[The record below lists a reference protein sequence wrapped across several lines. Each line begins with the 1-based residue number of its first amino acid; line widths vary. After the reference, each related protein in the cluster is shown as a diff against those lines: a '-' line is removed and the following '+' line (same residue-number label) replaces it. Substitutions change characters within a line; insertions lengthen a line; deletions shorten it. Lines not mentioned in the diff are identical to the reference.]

1 MRRFL
6 LVLLALAIAGGIET
20 GAAGQKEDGSWTSE
34 FTVEKTEL
42 APTGRNPYFVLE
54 PGYELV
60 LEDGNERLVIT
71 VLNETK
77 MVDGVETRI
86 VQERETKSGHVI
98 EVSRNYFAISTRN
111 NGVFYFGEDVDMYKD
126 GKVTSHDGSWQS
138 GKDGARFGLA
148 MPGQVLLK
156 AKYYQEVAPKVA
168 MDRAEIVSV
177 TEKVKTP
184 AGEFLRVLKV
194 AETTPLELM
203 AKEHKYYVAGIGL
216 VQDGSVKLVKYGP
229 TGNDHGRP

>member
-1 MRRFL
+1 MRGVRRCATQEADMRRFL

-86 VQERETKSGHVI
+86 VQERE
-98 EVSRNYFAISTRN
+98 VSRNYFAISTRN
-111 NGVFYFGEDVDMYKD
+111 NGVFYFGEDVDMYK
-126 GKVTSHDGSWQS
+126 
-138 GKDGARFGLA
+138 
-148 MPGQVLLK
+148 
-156 AKYYQEVAPKVA
+156 
-168 MDRAEIVSV
+168 
-177 TEKVKTP
+177 
-184 AGEFLRVLKV
+184 
-194 AETTPLELM
+194 
-203 AKEHKYYVAGIGL
+203 
-216 VQDGSVKLVKYGP
+216 
-229 TGNDHGRP
+229 